1 MRRKLL
7 PIFATS
13 VRLLALASLV
23 ASMAACSSAY
33 RGAAVLSPG
42 EVPRG
47 QLIKTFARSSC
58 TEDFTDPEPIFV
70 DYVQGADGSPFIV
83 ERGRSDSWLVVTN
96 SRLEGDTIVFQAIR
110 RKDTAELREYRF
122 PGHGAEPA
130 RFLWSKDFTKPKGS
144 THRFE
149 SEPKATT
156 ATCHLIPV
164 DPLTGAPITTYAQ
177 DGDASGPGWG
187 FDGTTFQVGD
197 RVLVDMGGRSVPA
210 KVLQASGT
218 AYFVRMEDDPEDV
231 GRWIDPS
238 TITGRLE

>member
-7 PIFATS
+7 PIFGTDL
-13 VRLLALASLV
+13 RLLALAGLV
-23 ASMAACSSAY
+23 TSTAACTSAY

-47 QLIKTFARSSC
+47 QLIKTFARTSC
-58 TEDFTDPEPIFV
+58 TEDFTDPEPTFV

-83 ERGRSDSWLVVTN
+83 ERGRSDSWVVVTN
-96 SRLEGDTIVFQAIR
+96 SRLEGDTIVFQTIR
-110 RKDTAELREYRF
+110 RTDPAELREYRF
-122 PGHGAEPA
+122 PEHGAKPA
-130 RFLWSKDFTKPKGS
+130 RFIRSKDYAKPRGS

-149 SEPKATT
+149 TQPRGTT
-156 ATCHLIPV
+156 ATCTLIPV
-164 DPLTGAPITTYAQ
+164 DPLTGAPITTYAEE
-177 DGDASGPGWG
+177 GDASGPGWG
-187 FDGTTFQVGD
+187 FDGTSFKVGD

-218 AYFVRMEDDPEDV
+218 AYFVRIEEDPDDV